1 MELSIVGQ
9 GNFTEDLSFTTLA
22 GYTFIH
28 PTPTDADSAYLTT
41 FSDPDIDN
49 PENTILKY
57 RNRHMLKIDFQL
69 DYKKW
74 AIGLSTRYTS
84 LMENVDNVF
93 MQPIVQNTEILPGYG
108 DYRNARMT
116 GDLVFDCRL
125 AYTFNDKYK
134 LSILANNL
142 LNREYSNRPGNV
154 MPPRTLLWQFS
165 ANF

>member
-1 MELSIVGQ
+1 M
-9 GNFTEDLSFTTLA
+9 GNRA
-22 GYTFIH
+22 
-28 PTPTDADSAYLTT
+28 
-41 FSDPDIDN
+41 
-49 PENTILKY
+49 
-57 RNRHMLKIDFQL
+57 
-69 DYKKW
+69 
-74 AIGLSTRYTS
+74 STRYTS

-154 MPPRTLLWQFS
+154 LPPRTLLGSFRLILIQYFLYYFVDQFT
-165 ANF
+165 FKTFGV

>member
-1 MELSIVGQ
+1 
-9 GNFTEDLSFTTLA
+9 
-22 GYTFIH
+22 
-28 PTPTDADSAYLTT
+28 
-41 FSDPDIDN
+41 
-49 PENTILKY
+49 
-57 RNRHMLKIDFQL
+57 MLKIDFQL

-125 AYTFNDKYK
+125 AYTFNDK
-134 LSILANNL
+134 
-142 LNREYSNRPGNV
+142 SNC
-154 MPPRTLLWQFS
+154 QFCQ
-165 ANF
+165 